1 MKTCLKY
8 SGILIHRSREV
19 KRKLIQ
25 LLLKYFYEYGEHSG
39 NGHYLFPVRGIASQ
53 PNLPDPLIRLNDIL
67 MTPPLKSIWLAVNF
81 IYFRVYALLAMT
93 DTLSVTPENH
103 LVPQKSSALLP
114 RR

>member
-1 MKTCLKY
+1 ME
-8 SGILIHRSREV
+8 S
-19 KRKLIQ
+19 IQ
-25 LLLKYFYEYGEHSG
+25 GTVIIYFLWGG
-39 NGHYLFPVRGIASQ
+39 GGIASQ

-93 DTLSVTPENH
+93 DTLSATPENL
-103 LVPQKSSALLP
+103 LVPQKSSTLLP

>member
-1 MKTCLKY
+1 
-8 SGILIHRSREV
+8 
-19 KRKLIQ
+19 
-25 LLLKYFYEYGEHSG
+25 
-39 NGHYLFPVRGIASQ
+39 
-53 PNLPDPLIRLNDIL
+53 

-103 LVPQKSSALLP
+103 LVPQKSSTLLP